1 VTALLAIQGVVCFL
15 VLALLIYLMTR
26 APRNVPLRMV
36 TVMIACWGVGYVIG
50 LYANNGDHLL
60 GLGPLGLRLIQ
71 HLLEATAAYCLV
83 TFYVFSALDTEA
95 ARRKAFEQAMPLAVA
110 AVIMTIATVTIPPE
124 VRVAAAELPA
134 GRVGGPVS
142 VTGVAVLYLT
152 VNLYQLYALFTSLV
166 WTRHYAR
173 GAEPRLR
180 RGLGL
185 ASIGLAAIVVA
196 LASFAAANV
205 VRWAGGVFP
214 HLLMTAGITLILSGI
229 VVFLAGVA
237 YPAALMRLAALR
249 IWLQHR
255 RIYTR
260 LGPLWTV
267 LHEEFPEDALHRV
280 PAGGWRDR
288 LGLRGVHRRYY
299 RRVIECRDGLVRISP
314 YLAASAQ
321 SGSLAERLRD
331 GLHAHAAGLPAPTRA
346 IAVAIPDTDGLD
358 ADVHELVELSQAL
371 QATTARQVRAAAP
384 A

>member
-1 VTALLAIQGVVCFL
+1 MTALLAIQGVVCFL
-15 VLALLIYLMTR
+15 VLALLIYLMVR

-36 TVMIACWGVGYVIG
+36 TVMIACWGVGYIIG
-50 LYANNGDHLL
+50 LYANNGDPFL

-71 HLLEATAAYCLV
+71 HLLLATAAYCLV
-83 TFYVFSALDTEA
+83 TFYLFSALDAEA

-110 AVIMTIATVTIPPE
+110 AVIMTIATVTIPPS

-152 VNLYQLYALFTSLV
+152 VNLYQLYAFFTSLV

-185 ASIGLAAIVVA
+185 TSIGLAAIVLA
-196 LASFAAANV
+196 LASFAAANL

-214 HLLMTAGITLILSGI
+214 HLLMVAGIVLILSGI
-229 VVFLAGVA
+229 MVFLAGVA
-237 YPAALMRLAALR
+237 YPAALMRLAASR

-255 RIYTR
+255 RVYAL

-267 LHEEFPEDALHRV
+267 LHQEFPEDALHRV
-280 PAGGWRDR
+280 PANGWRDR

-299 RRVIECRDGLVRISP
+299 RRVIECRDGLVRVSP
-314 YLAASAQ
+314 YLATSTD
-321 SGSLAERLRD
+321 GTLAERLRT

-346 IAVAIPDTDGLD
+346 IGVAIPTTDGLD

-371 QATTARQVRAAAP
+371 RSTTPQEVKAAAP